1 MHFHKKF
8 SILIILPLL
17 LFSPTYI
24 SAEEESLLS
33 KQLEQIDK
41 EQKKILD
48 LVLEENKEIQRA
60 KVEEMQRIERIAT
73 AKRLAEEEQRKRD
86 ERAIVERIIEENQ
99 RLEVVL
105 VEQEQLKLKRIAE
118 ARRKKERR
126 ITAHINLSQQKM
138 KVYKGDNLMHTWRVS
153 TARKG
158 YVTPV
163 GDYQPQFIERMH
175 YSKLYHNSPMP
186 YSIFF
191 KGNFAIHGTN
201 SIRRLGR
208 RASHGCVRLHPKNAK
223 KLYALIRKYGK
234 GNTFIKIRY

>member
-138 KVYKGDNLMHTWRVS
+138 KVYKGDNLMYTWRVS